1 MRRYAAMDR
10 YSPVMLS
17 IWEISI
23 LDIILAERF
32 LFRMTYYRNLQRYLS
47 DGAVFAKNSPHVQP
61 GYRISFD
68 DIVAR
73 RGTAAFETPCG
84 YTVNDFVPFYF
95 SPITKMAY
103 TIHAG
108 NVDLKA
114 PTGENLGRASMDDV
128 AYLVVRSHR
137 LFASGRTCWFTDIAC
152 NSGIPPT
159 YENDPGKLA
168 TLVSWSLFDD
178 APYTAEIPEVGYTGV
193 CRWQHDRDQPIAH
206 QQRSKKRMAEFLVKD
221 HLRMDEVSC
230 IVLKTGQ
237 HEGEVRSW
245 VATAGVEIP
254 VLVKPA
260 CYF

>member
-1 MRRYAAMDR
+1 MDSSVWSVLPRRRSFSFGIHSVA
-10 YSPVMLS
+10 P
-17 IWEISI
+17 
-23 LDIILAERF
+23 RF

-47 DGAVFAKNSPHVQP
+47 DGAVYAKNSPHVQP

-68 DIVAR
+68 EIVAR
-73 RGTAAFETPCG
+73 RGTAAFGTPCG
-84 YTVNDFVPFYF
+84 STVNDFVPFYF

-103 TIHAG
+103 TIHAE

-114 PTGENLGRASMDDV
+114 PTDENLGRASMDDV
-128 AYLVVRSHR
+128 AYLVVHPNR
-137 LFASGRTCWFTDIAC
+137 LFASGRRCWFTDIAC

-159 YENDPGKLA
+159 YEDDPDKLGD
-168 TLVSWSLFDD
+168 LVSWPLFDD
-178 APYTAEIPEVGYTGV
+178 APYTAQIPEIGYGGV
-193 CRWQHDRDQPIAH
+193 CRWQHDRDEPPAH

-230 IVLKTGQ
+230 IVLKTDQ

-245 VATAGVEIP
+245 VAAAGVTIP